1 MPTRPPSRSFE
12 DLIVWQ
18 RAHRFVL
25 AVYSASAAFPREEL
39 FGLTSQLRRAAVS
52 IPANIAE
59 GYKRRGRLE
68 KVRFLNIA
76 QGSAEEC
83 SYYLILA
90 QDLGYADT
98 TGLRSDLVEVIRL
111 LEGYIGGILSH
122 EA

>member
-1 MPTRPPSRSFE
+1 M
-12 DLIVWQ
+12 
-18 RAHRFVL
+18 
-25 AVYSASAAFPREEL
+25 
-39 FGLTSQLRRAAVS
+39 
-52 IPANIAE
+52 
-59 GYKRRGRLE
+59 E